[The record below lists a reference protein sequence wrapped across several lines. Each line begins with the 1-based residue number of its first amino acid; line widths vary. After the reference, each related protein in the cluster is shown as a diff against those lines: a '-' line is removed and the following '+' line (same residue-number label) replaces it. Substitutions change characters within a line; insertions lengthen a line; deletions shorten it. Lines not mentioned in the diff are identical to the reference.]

1 MNAESLLSISK
12 VVLYIGTFLVAV
24 GSVAVAHFT
33 ARTDEVKDKKIDSL
47 LSGNKRL
54 EDGNRDLA
62 TKIEAYQSDLQ
73 AKQREIEE
81 LKKSAAKAKRGV
93 ISQWDFNGARR
104 EGSAGRMTVSGGPEI
119 HVYQQLVQLEQD
131 NRFLELLS
139 LADSQLVE
147 TPDWLTPRLF
157 KGVALA
163 NLGRLDDAKIELQ
176 IVVEAAA
183 GDPDYAPAIE
193 ILAKIN
199 ANLKPA
205 A

>member
-1 MNAESLLSISK
+1 MSAESLLSISK

-62 TKIEAYQSDLQ
+62 TKIETYQSDLQ

-104 EGSAGRMTVSGGPEI
+104 EGSAGRMTVSVGPEI
-119 HVYQQLVQLEQD
+119 HVYQQLVQLEQA
-131 NRFLELLS
+131 NLFLELLS